1 MSGLSSRFTDA
12 GYTIPKHLI
21 EIDGKRVIE
30 HIINLYPEDSEFVF
44 IINDKHAKET
54 DVVEILHSLV
64 EDSIIITIDQHKKG
78 PVHTVLEAKKFID
91 DDEQVIVNYC
101 DFSIKWD
108 YDEFK
113 SYVDETQYSK
123 LRHHHIRFHQHMT

>member
-30 HIINLYPEDSEFVF
+30 HIINLYPKDSEFVF

-54 DVVEILHSLV
+54 DVVEILYGLV
-64 EDSIIITIDQHKKG
+64 EDLSLI
-78 PVHTVLEAKKFID
+78 
-91 DDEQVIVNYC
+91 
-101 DFSIKWD
+101 
-108 YDEFK
+108 
-113 SYVDETQYSK
+113 
-123 LRHHHIRFHQHMT
+123 HI